1 MRAADKM
8 SNRNLAPAAGL
19 APQQGDSMSNFKI
32 GAARLRAALLCSA
45 GLMAMATTAA
55 VAQPATTNGQ
65 VESVTVTGL
74 IGSLQRNLDIKRD
87 AGGLVDA
94 ISAED
99 IGKFPDVDIA
109 AAMQRI
115 PGVTI
120 TRGAS
125 RSAACRP
132 RPVTPPRSRCA
143 ASARPSTRPC
153 STAARSPAASGRAF
167 DFSSIG
173 ADFISQVDILKSP
186 DATLSSGAIGATVN
200 LKFPNPFDHPGL
212 EFVATGGGSY
222 FAGRGQYHAQRRC
235 PVQRHLRQ
243 RHLRHPAR
251 CVLFASTARGAITST
266 SRAGKAPRS
275 TRPSW
280 RCGARRLDHQQ
291 HQCLVHPGLRP
302 LSGNHAGHP
311 HERPGLAAV
320 AAGRESADH
329 GG

>member
-1 MRAADKM
+1 
-8 SNRNLAPAAGL
+8 
-19 APQQGDSMSNFKI
+19 MSNFENRC
-32 GAARLRAALLCSA
+32 GRGFGRRFFAARACSPWPRSRPLRSRR
-45 GLMAMATTAA
+45 
-55 VAQPATTNGQ
+55 TNGQ

-125 RSAACRP
+125 VIGGMATSTGNATQITVRGFG
-132 RPVTPPRSRCA
+132 
-143 ASARPSTRPC
+143 PSFNETLFNGRKI
-153 STAARSPAASGRAF
+153 ASGAGRVF

-173 ADFISQVDILKSP
+173 ADFIGQVDILKSP

-212 EFVATGGGSY
+212 EFVGTGGGSH
-222 FAGRGQYHAQRRC
+222 FAGRGQYDAQRQC

-251 CVLFASTARGAITST
+251 CVLCA
-266 SRAGKAPRS
+266 
-275 TRPSW
+275 
-280 RCGARRLDHQQ
+280 
-291 HQCLVHPGLRP
+291 
-302 LSGNHAGHP
+302 
-311 HERPGLAAV
+311 
-320 AAGRESADH
+320 
-329 GG
+329 